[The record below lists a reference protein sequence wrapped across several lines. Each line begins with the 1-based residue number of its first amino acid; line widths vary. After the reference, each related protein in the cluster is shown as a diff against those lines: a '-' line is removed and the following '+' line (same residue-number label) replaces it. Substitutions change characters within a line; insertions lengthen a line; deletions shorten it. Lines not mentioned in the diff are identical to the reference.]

1 MQLFKHVKRAQGLI
15 NSQAIF
21 LTIPNMNRIKESFF
35 KSKITE
41 DFHGSNDTFVA
52 KYCLSL
58 GLKALHLN
66 VATWYLKDI

>member
-1 MQLFKHVKRAQGLI
+1 
-15 NSQAIF
+15 
-21 LTIPNMNRIKESFF
+21 MNRIKESFF
-35 KSKITE
+35 NSKITE

-52 KYCLSL
+52 KYFLSL